1 MPNGDAMFAAFF
13 YLLRRRGLDVSL
25 SQWITLL
32 EGLEMGLHHS
42 SLTGFYHLCRAI
54 VVKSEVE
61 YDRFDQVFLEFF
73 KDVPFKGDLPE
84 ELLDWLDHPS
94 EDLRRTIEMLRSQGM
109 PDETLEELLK
119 MLEERLQEQ
128 TEEHNGGNYWVGTQG
143 RSPFGNNGWHP
154 GGIRIGGQGR
164 HRTAMT
170 VAGERKYRDFRRDN
184 TLDTRQFQTAFR
196 LLRQLSVQANSAEKV
211 LDVDGTVRD
220 TCDNAGTLQIRYQ
233 NPRKNTVKVLLLMD
247 SGGSMDY
254 YSGLCSMLFQAATKS
269 NHFKELHT
277 YYFHNCVYESLYTHP
292 GLRWDSAVP
301 TEWVLQNFDSSYKV
315 IIVGDAA
322 MSPYELWERQYQ
334 WGRGTYGDSGMNWL
348 LLLKK
353 QYPYLIWLNP
363 EPLPAG
369 MGFWSRTHLE
379 LAKVFPM
386 YDLTAE
392 GLEAGIKRLMVRR

>member
-1 MPNGDAMFAAFF
+1 MFAAFF